1 MDNGKKTLENMNVL
15 DDFLMSQLAADA
27 EYGEAFCRRL
37 LSSLLSRKI
46 GKLKVNAQKVFP
58 GLLPSLRGIRL
69 DVEVEETEETEGS
82 APAVM
87 NLYDIE
93 PHLRNDMDLPRHNRF
108 YQARIDGKGLQ
119 SGEKDFTRLP
129 NLYVLTVTDFD
140 PFGEDQMVYTVHNMC
155 EEVPG
160 LAYEDGLRYYYFY
173 TDGQKGGN
181 EELRTVLRYM
191 KDSRAENAVDAATRE
206 LHGYVEKVK
215 IRPEVRVTYM
225 RLDEIIYYERK
236 DAAKEAAKA
245 VQIRSILD
253 LLEDLGEIPSS
264 VLERFQAETDAEIL
278 KRWHKL
284 AAKVGSI
291 EEFIQKMDVSDR

>member
-1 MDNGKKTLENMNVL
+1 MN
-15 DDFLMSQLAADA
+15 
-27 EYGEAFCRRL
+27 
-37 LSSLLSRKI
+37 
-46 GKLKVNAQKVFP
+46 
-58 GLLPSLRGIRL
+58 
-69 DVEVEETEETEGS
+69 
-82 APAVM
+82 
-87 NLYDIE
+87 
-93 PHLRNDMDLPRHNRF
+93 

-119 SGEKDFTRLP
+119 SGEKGFTRLP

-140 PFGEDQMVYTVHNMC
+140 PFGEGQMVYTVHNMC
-155 EEVPG
+155 EEVPE
-160 LAYEDGLRYYYFY
+160 LKYEDGLRFYYFY

-215 IRPEVRVTYM
+215 IRPEVRVAYM

-236 DAAKEAAKA
+236 DAAAEAAKEAAKA
-245 VQIRSILD
+245 ATKAATRATQIRSILD
-253 LLEDLGEIPSS
+253 LLEDFGEVPSS

-291 EEFIQKMDVSDR
+291 EEFIQKMDINDR